1 MQEDDELLP
10 PLEAAQPWR
19 AQTGAQRARWEAR
32 QRRVA
37 GQDTTTEDKV
47 FQGLD
52 HRLVDQGGQ
61 RWFDL
66 TASSGEQQFVHQGA
80 GILPPPTPRLH
91 PQTAPVTA
99 PQTFVPSGP
108 QLVAAHT
115 MTAAAA
121 SLRMGSCDATQ
132 HSGTPPQAPRVAG
145 FGAAPSVVAG
155 PDLIGIYRH
164 VSHEQRQQQIR
175 QVQRQIQ
182 QQSSPPPWQHFQP
195 QQPPSMQP
203 PPPLPPQ
210 WLPQQQQTPPS
221 QQQQTQQG
229 RGRGRGRGLE
239 QRGTTWIPPPPSSPR
254 MPPPI
259 PMPTPLHTPPI
270 GQLPSARAPMPP
282 NMYQRGAKMHT
293 PVNYEYV
300 AKLRSVE
307 QIRQSPGQGMGLV
320 PEGFP
325 RGPIAGDEN
334 NLCIEVNQWTA
345 TTSCVLGGGFHCS
358 LGRSRSGVSQGVTRV
373 VRCNKHESYDCK
385 WNARFQES
393 DEGWVLMGYTAH
405 MAPPVDPDTGDA
417 VGQPV
422 VTANH
427 HSHELIESQAELLA
441 KKQGRTIPADAL
453 EFGRIM
459 ALSGFKTAE
468 IDRGMRKFLSNSGG
482 GEATWNYEDVREAFR
497 STAGEKELDATRLIE
512 ELETRKKG
520 RGLEYM
526 ARTEGD
532 RLALVFWEMEDAV
545 DDWAQGGES
554 NVLLFDPTCN
564 TNKYGLKLACFTTV
578 ASTGQ
583 TVILACCLVRSE
595 NETSFEW
602 AFRCFSDTFRVKPA
616 IIFTDSDKAI
626 ANAVEKLCD
635 PGQPWEGLEHLL
647 CVFRISKNFY
657 THLKPL
663 FPTSEAWHRVNS
675 MFWRIAKDS
684 DTHAVSRWETDW
696 GELKELVQSNSTTS
710 DKQAAAFKWM
720 EYLSEKRH
728 KWAARYVF
736 GHCTFGIHS
745 TQRAEAV
752 NGAIKKT
759 ISGSMLLTEV
769 NKSLEDYNRAAR
781 DRKTVQAHLQF
792 LRNARRA
799 TASCAAVRSLEG
811 KISPYAF
818 KLVLEQEAQAMQYKT
833 VRNDEVELQGDE
845 MELEE
850 GFVWVQRTSPA
861 NSTPRL
867 CDYEAHTDRP
877 FNFVVDD
884 DFGLADSTRLRRTS
898 LNSCSCQHE
907 VAFGGLPCRHII
919 HRCLTDGVDEFSVE
933 LIANKWLS
941 FDAEA
946 MASAREA
953 LLLRAYPSSTSCARA
968 SGSATPTLN
977 SLERF
982 RSLMVEARSV
992 CELARESVDTF
1003 QQVSDVM
1010 ADLTRRLR
1018 RGLSVGKLDD
1028 NRTCA
1033 ERGQVSTGD
1042 DEGAEDGSAPAS
1054 ARTTDAQ
1061 EWLCSIGIMR
1071 IGCAKPSGAEF
1082 GSLKNWLIDKDVM
1095 VKWWSKGQGGW
1106 FTASVVDY
1114 DAEENKF
1121 QVSRIRSQ
1129 IVLATTSLTRC
1140 APRSDVSSSMKL
1152 TALRSGESSLQ
1163 RNIRRSLLRAYSH
1176 GPY

>member
-1 MQEDDELLP
+1 
-10 PLEAAQPWR
+10 
-19 AQTGAQRARWEAR
+19 
-32 QRRVA
+32 
-37 GQDTTTEDKV
+37 
-47 FQGLD
+47 
-52 HRLVDQGGQ
+52 
-61 RWFDL
+61 
-66 TASSGEQQFVHQGA
+66 
-80 GILPPPTPRLH
+80 
-91 PQTAPVTA
+91 
-99 PQTFVPSGP
+99 
-108 QLVAAHT
+108 
-115 MTAAAA
+115 
-121 SLRMGSCDATQ
+121 
-132 HSGTPPQAPRVAG
+132 
-145 FGAAPSVVAG
+145 
-155 PDLIGIYRH
+155 
-164 VSHEQRQQQIR
+164 
-175 QVQRQIQ
+175 
-182 QQSSPPPWQHFQP
+182 
-195 QQPPSMQP
+195 
-203 PPPLPPQ
+203 
-210 WLPQQQQTPPS
+210 
-221 QQQQTQQG
+221 
-229 RGRGRGRGLE
+229 
-239 QRGTTWIPPPPSSPR
+239 
-254 MPPPI
+254 
-259 PMPTPLHTPPI
+259 
-270 GQLPSARAPMPP
+270 
-282 NMYQRGAKMHT
+282 
-293 PVNYEYV
+293 
-300 AKLRSVE
+300 
-307 QIRQSPGQGMGLV
+307 MGLV

-325 RGPIAGDEN
+325 RGPIAGTMDD
-334 NLCIEVNQWTA
+334 LTSVVNQWT
-345 TTSCVLGGGFHCS
+345 SKSNCVLGGGFHCS
-358 LGRSRSGVSQGVTRV
+358 HGRSRAGVSQGVTRV
-373 VRCNKHESYDCK
+373 VRCCKHESYNCK

-393 DEGWVLMGYTAH
+393 DGGWVMTGYTPH
-405 MAPPVDPDTGDA
+405 MAPPVDPDTGYA
-417 VGQPV
+417 VGQSV

-427 HSHELIESQAELLA
+427 HSHELIVTQAELLA
-441 KKQGRTIPADAL
+441 KKQGRNVPADAL
-453 EFGRIM
+453 EFGRVM
-459 ALSGFKTAE
+459 ALAGFKTAD
-468 IDRGMRKFLSNSGG
+468 IDRGMRKFLSDHGG
-482 GEATWNYEDVREAFR
+482 GEATWNYEDVREVFR
-497 STAGEKELDATRLIE
+497 STAGEKELDATHLIE
-512 ELETRKKG
+512 ELETRNKE

-532 RLALVFWEMEDAV
+532 RLALVFWECEDAM

-595 NETSFEW
+595 NEASFEW

-635 PGQPWEGLEHLL
+635 PEQPWEGLEHLL
-647 CVFRISKNFY
+647 CVFHISKNFY
-657 THLKPL
+657 SHLKPL

-684 DTHAVSRWETDW
+684 DAHAVSRWETDW
-696 GELKELVQSNSTTS
+696 GELKELVQNNSNTS
-710 DKQAAAFKWM
+710 DKQSAAFRWM
-720 EYLSEKRH
+720 DDLSEKRH

-781 DRKTVQAHLQF
+781 DRRTVQAHLQS

-818 KLVLEQEAQAMQYKT
+818 KLVLEQEAQALQYKI
-833 VRNDEVELQGDE
+833 VSNDEVELGGDE

-861 NSTPRL
+861 NSTLRV
-867 CDYEAHTDRP
+867 CDYEAHTDQP

-898 LNSCSCQHE
+898 LSSCSCQHG

-933 LIANKWLS
+933 SIASKWLS

-953 LLLRAYPSSTSCARA
+953 LLLRAYPSSTARARA

-1018 RGLSVGKLDD
+1018 RGLSVGKLND
-1028 NRTCA
+1028 NRECA
-1033 ERGQVSTGD
+1033 ERGQGSTGD
-1042 DEGAEDGSAPAS
+1042 DDGAEEGSAPAS

-1082 GSLKNWLIDKDVM
+1082 GNLKEWLIDKDVM
-1095 VKWWSKGQGGW
+1095 VKWFSKGQGGW
-1106 FTASVVDY
+1106 FAASVIAY
-1114 DAEENKF
+1114 DAHENKF
-1121 QVSRIRSQ
+1121 EVSRIRSQ
-1129 IVLATTSLTRC
+1129 IVLATTSLTYC
-1140 APRSDVSSSMKL
+1140 APQSDGSSNMKSM
-1152 TALRSGESSLQ
+1152 ASGSGESSLQ
-1163 RNIRRSLLRAYSH
+1163 RNIRRSLLRVSGR